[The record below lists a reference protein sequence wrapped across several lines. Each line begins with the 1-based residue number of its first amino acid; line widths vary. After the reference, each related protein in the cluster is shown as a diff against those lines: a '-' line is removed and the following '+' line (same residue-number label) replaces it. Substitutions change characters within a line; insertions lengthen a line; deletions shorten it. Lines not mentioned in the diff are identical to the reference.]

1 MVVFRAIQK
10 ASDALDA
17 VATVITV
24 LLLGAMILVTFAQV
38 VFRIFFTA
46 IIWSEEITRYM
57 LVWIT
62 FIGAGCV
69 HKRAKHIAIT
79 LLQKLF
85 PGKIRKSFEILA
97 QLLCI
102 AVFIVAI
109 YFGFLYMSLMGSQLS
124 PSLRVPMRYM
134 YAAIPVGGMILL
146 LHSVSWIIQICS
158 RKEDEAK

>member
-1 MVVFRAIQK
+1 VIVFKAIQK
-10 ASDALDA
+10 ASDALDN
-17 VATVITV
+17 VCTVITV
-24 LLLGAMILVTFAQV
+24 ILLGAMTLVTLAQV

-46 IIWSEEITRYM
+46 IIWSEEVTRYM
-57 LVWIT
+57 LVWLT

-85 PGKIRKSFEILA
+85 PDNIRKSLEILT

-109 YFGFLYMSLMGSQLS
+109 YFGFLYMNLMGAQLS

-134 YAAIPVGGMILL
+134 YAAIPVGGSILL
-146 LHSVSWIIQICS
+146 LHSVSWIIQICTQ
-158 RKEDEAK
+158 KEGDTK